1 MLGVLAALGLSFVS
15 VDQPHNASAA
25 VVAAETWKACSFNEQ
40 PMGCRDQHHAD
51 GSLTILWQNGPA
63 MTYRLVRGGFPR
75 SQLRDVLG
83 VLWEREVLIQ
93 GNAVFTDAVQG
104 NRIVVPLR

>member
-1 MLGVLAALGLSFVS
+1 
-15 VDQPHNASAA
+15 
-25 VVAAETWKACSFNEQ
+25 
-40 PMGCRDQHHAD
+40 
-51 GSLTILWQNGPA
+51 
-63 MTYRLVRGGFPR
+63 MTYQLVRGGFPR